1 MLSVIFDVAGIN
13 HTVFCFYR
21 TKVVSDQ
28 FFLNDPIGRCVV
40 RKIPARDQ
48 PGRFIVG
55 EMFQSLAAVAA
66 QMIDH
71 VVENCAAMGQG
82 MSEGGLR
89 LVSGGTDNHLLL
101 VDTYHSFNLT
111 GKEAETLLDKVHIKL
126 YDKINPRHSLNFQ
139 ECINYAKLIFYYL
152 LQHSDKKF
160 SEKEIISVAES
171 VYRNNSVRNAE
182 EKVNEFRL

>member
-1 MLSVIFDVAGIN
+1 MIERMYSVLSYRNHTAMGIVWDDRTIGRFGLKWRKSDLLEHMLSVIFDVAGIN

-71 VVENCAAMGQG
+71 VVENCFFA
-82 MSEGGLR
+82 
-89 LVSGGTDNHLLL
+89 
-101 VDTYHSFNLT
+101 
-111 GKEAETLLDKVHIKL
+111 
-126 YDKINPRHSLNFQ
+126 
-139 ECINYAKLIFYYL
+139 
-152 LQHSDKKF
+152 
-160 SEKEIISVAES
+160 
-171 VYRNNSVRNAE
+171 
-182 EKVNEFRL
+182 